1 MPDYITLIM
10 IVLIVIEIG
19 ILERLRGLYARSKE

>member
-10 IVLIVIEIG
+10 IVLIVIEIYV
-19 ILERLRGLYARSKE
+19 LEKIRGLYARKSK

>member
-10 IVLIVIEIG
+10 IVLIVIEIYV
-19 ILERLRGLYARSKE
+19 LEKIRGLYARSND

>member
-1 MPDYITLIM
+1 MPDYIPVLM

-19 ILERLRGLYARSKE
+19 LLETLRGLYARGND